1 MLYVFHIRSIII
13 RKRKNPE
20 MGVICMKR
28 SEIQAKKRRRRKWIL
43 IPLIFFGLIILAVGI
58 WAGLIYNDAR
68 KTVNEKMY
76 TDIDSIDRDLSK
88 RKIKGKE
95 HLNILM
101 LGIDTEKGECGRSD
115 SIIILNLRPENDQ
128 MKLIS
133 IPRDTRALIS
143 GKGTTEKIN
152 HAFAHGCQRGGKEL
166 GSEWAVATVENFLG
180 IDIDYHVQMN
190 MSGLKE
196 LIDELGGVTVSND
209 LEWKDSKYHF
219 NKGSVEL
226 DGEKALA
233 YVRMRKQDPSGDFG
247 RAKRQ
252 RQVIEA
258 IIKKGANIATVTSIG
273 NTIDILGNNM
283 STSLDFS
290 DMTKLLTGYS
300 STRNNVEQYQVQG
313 SGAMIDG
320 LYYYIVS
327 EEEVQK
333 VYNMIIN

>member
-1 MLYVFHIRSIII
+1 
-13 RKRKNPE
+13 
-20 MGVICMKR
+20 MKR
-28 SEIQAKKRRRRKWIL
+28 SEIRAEKKKKRKWLL
-43 IPLIFFGLIILAVGI
+43 IPLTIIGVIVIALGI
-58 WAGLIYNDAR
+58 WLGLIYNDAR

-76 TDIDSIDRDLSK
+76 TDVDSIDRDLSK
-88 RKIKGKE
+88 KKLKAKE

-101 LGIDTEKGECGRSD
+101 LGIDSEKGESGRSD
-115 SIIILNLRPENDQ
+115 SIIILNLRPEEDQ

-133 IPRDTRALIS
+133 IPRDTRTLIA
-143 GKGTTEKIN
+143 GKGFEDKIN
-152 HAFAHGCQRGGKEL
+152 HAYAFGGPEM
-166 GSEWAVATVENFLG
+166 AIATVENFLG
-180 IDIDYHVQMN
+180 IDIDYHVRMN
-190 MSGLKE
+190 MSGLME
-196 LIDELGGVTVSND
+196 LIDELGGITVSND
-209 LEWKDSKYHF
+209 IEWKDGQYEF
-219 NKGSVEL
+219 NKGAVEL
-226 DGEKALA
+226 DGKKALA

-290 DMTKLLTGYS
+290 DMTRLLTGYS

-313 SGAMIDG
+313 SGTMING
-320 LYYYIVS
+320 IYYYVVS

-333 VYNMIIN
+333 VHNMIVN

>member
-1 MLYVFHIRSIII
+1 
-13 RKRKNPE
+13 
-20 MGVICMKR
+20 MKR
-28 SEIQAKKRRRRKWIL
+28 SEIRAKKKKKRKWLL
-43 IPLIFFGLIILAVGI
+43 IPLTIIGVIVIALGI
-58 WAGLIYNDAR
+58 WLGLIYNDAR

-76 TDIDSIDRDLSK
+76 TDVDSIDRDLSK
-88 RKIKGKE
+88 KKLKAKE

-101 LGIDTEKGECGRSD
+101 LGIDSEKGESGRSD
-115 SIIILNLRPENDQ
+115 SIIILNLRPEEDQ

-133 IPRDTRALIS
+133 IPRDTRTLIA
-143 GKGTTEKIN
+143 GKGFEDKIN
-152 HAFAHGCQRGGKEL
+152 HAYDFGGPEM
-166 GSEWAVATVENFLG
+166 AIATVENFLG
-180 IDIDYHVQMN
+180 IDIDYHVRMN
-190 MSGLKE
+190 MSGLME
-196 LIDELGGVTVSND
+196 LIDELGGITVSND
-209 LEWKDSKYHF
+209 IEWKDGQYEF
-219 NKGSVEL
+219 NKGAVEL
-226 DGEKALA
+226 DGKKALA

-290 DMTKLLTGYS
+290 DMTRLLTGYS

-313 SGAMIDG
+313 SGTMING
-320 LYYYIVS
+320 IYYYVVS

-333 VYNMIIN
+333 VHNMIVN

>member
-1 MLYVFHIRSIII
+1 
-13 RKRKNPE
+13 
-20 MGVICMKR
+20 MKR
-28 SEIQAKKRRRRKWIL
+28 SEIRAKKKKKRKWL
-43 IPLIFFGLIILAVGI
+43 FIPLTIIGVIVIALGV
-58 WAGLIYNDAR
+58 WLGLIYNDAK

-76 TDIDSIDRDLSK
+76 TDVDSIDRDLSK
-88 RKIKGKE
+88 KKLKAKE

-101 LGIDTEKGECGRSD
+101 LGIDSEKGESGRSD
-115 SIIILNLRPENDQ
+115 SIIILNLRPEEDQ

-133 IPRDTRALIS
+133 IPRDTRTLIA
-143 GKGTTEKIN
+143 GKGFEDKIN
-152 HAFAHGCQRGGKEL
+152 HAYAFGGPEM
-166 GSEWAVATVENFLG
+166 AIATVENFLG
-180 IDIDYHVQMN
+180 IDIDYHVRMN

-196 LIDELGGVTVSND
+196 LIDELGGITVTND
-209 LEWKDSKYHF
+209 IEWKDSKYEF
-219 NKGSVEL
+219 NKGPIEL

-233 YVRMRKQDPSGDFG
+233 FVRMRKQDPSGDFG

-290 DMTKLLTGYS
+290 DMTRLLTGYS

-313 SGAMIDG
+313 SGTIING
-320 LYYYIVS
+320 IYYYVVS

-333 VYNMIIN
+333 VHNMIVN